1 MRDELFNDEHLIQMT
16 ETLGPLPQS
25 LRSRWRR
32 ADEYCATER
41 SLDAETDQQG
51 GLSSGDEDNHASDEE
66 LSESDS
72 AVESSSESEV
82 SNPGG
87 PEAPLASVT
96 PWVSLD
102 ESIKE
107 IRRVDIDHD
116 ELVEVVRLVRKCL
129 QYDPADRPSVSE
141 LLEEPW
147 FYSAEAMES

>member
-1 MRDELFNDEHLIQMT
+1 MRDELFNGEHLIQMT
-16 ETLGPLPQS
+16 EILGPLPQS

-41 SLDAETDQQG
+41 
-51 GLSSGDEDNHASDEE
+51 LSSGDEDDYASDEE
-66 LSESDS
+66 LTVSDS

-96 PWVSLD
+96 HSVSLD

-147 FYSAEAMES
+147 FYSADAMEN